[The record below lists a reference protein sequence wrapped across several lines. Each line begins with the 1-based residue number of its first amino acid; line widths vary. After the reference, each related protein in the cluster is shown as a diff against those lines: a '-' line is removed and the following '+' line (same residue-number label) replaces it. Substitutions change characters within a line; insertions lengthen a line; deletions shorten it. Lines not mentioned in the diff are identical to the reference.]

1 MGHRARNK
9 VVHGENMPQAISS
22 KDHAKELALSLRSTE
37 SLIQYRDSLQSQI
50 NALKPVR
57 TERPDDSDFF
67 DWNAE
72 DTDLNKKIGDLNMV
86 LMLVLNELRSRHHA
100 RRVAAYQESISGVG
114 L

>member
-1 MGHRARNK
+1 
-9 VVHGENMPQAISS
+9 MPQAIQSVGE
-22 KDHAKELALSLRSTE
+22 AKELALSLRTTE

-57 TERPDDSDFF
+57 TESPDDSDFF
-67 DWNAE
+67 DWNAD
-72 DTDLNKKIGDLNMV
+72 DTDLNKKIGDLSMV